1 MLQYFEYLFSKF
13 IKKMHLRAILNC
25 EIPNTSNVS
34 AGSHLVNVKMGKYS
48 DIGYDCSITNT
59 TLGSFCSLGANI
71 KIGGANHTV
80 NWIST
85 SQVFNINK
93 DSLTKK
99 FSHHTFD
106 PFQSTKI
113 GNDVWI
119 GDNVMIK
126 AGVTIGD
133 GVVIGMGSIVT
144 RDIPSYQIWGGNPA
158 RLIKNRFDDSTIM
171 KLSTIKWWEW
181 EDYKI
186 EQNAQYFNN
195 AAVFLNKIYF

>member
-1 MLQYFEYLFSKF
+1 MLQYFEYLLSKL

-25 EIPNTSNVS
+25 EIPKTSNVCS
-34 AGSHLVNVKMGKYS
+34 GSHLVNVKMGKYS
-48 DIGYDCSITNT
+48 DIGYDCSITNA

-80 NWIST
+80 EWVST
-85 SQVFNINK
+85 SQVFNKNK
-93 DSLTKK
+93 DSLKKK
-99 FSHHTFD
+99 FSQHAFE
-106 PFQSTKI
+106 PFLSTKI

-144 RDIPSYQIWGGNPA
+144 KDISSFQIWAGNPA
-158 RLIKNRFDDSTIM
+158 RLIKNRFDDISIL

-181 EDYKI
+181 DDYQI
-186 EQNAQYFNN
+186 EQNAIYFNN
-195 AAVFLNKIYF
+195 LKYFLNKVE